1 MKNNF
6 EFFIFQ
12 ATIFHSSASMLIEDQ
27 TNILKIIPFYKNE
40 SQLIKKASSGNR
52 DAQERLYKKHA
63 PKMLSVCRQYI
74 KDVHFAEDV
83 MVQGFLKMF
92 NKLDTFKF
100 EGSFE
105 GWLRRI
111 MVRESISYLRKQ
123 QFVVY
128 DDEVYEKNQSEEI
141 SQSTDLDTEHIQQ
154 LIDKLPQGYKMV
166 FVLYTVDGYKHKE
179 IAEMLSITESTSKTQ
194 LLKARKLLQDQLRQQ
209 NIIGYGNR

>member
-1 MKNNF
+1 
-6 EFFIFQ
+6 
-12 ATIFHSSASMLIEDQ
+12 MLIEDQ

-40 SQLIKKASSGNR
+40 KQLIKKATSGNR

-74 KDVHFAEDV
+74 KDIHFAEDV

-111 MVRESISYLRKQ
+111 MIRESISYLRKQ

-128 DDEVYEKNQSEEI
+128 DDEVYEKNQSEEV

-154 LIDKLPQGYKMV
+154 LIDALPQGYKMV
-166 FVLYTVDGYKHKE
+166 FVLYTVEGYKHKE

>member
-1 MKNNF
+1 
-6 EFFIFQ
+6 
-12 ATIFHSSASMLIEDQ
+12 ML
-27 TNILKIIPFYKNE
+27 
-40 SQLIKKASSGNR
+40 G
-52 DAQERLYKKHA
+52 
-63 PKMLSVCRQYI
+63 VCRQYI
-74 KDVHFAEDV
+74 KDIHFAEDV

-111 MVRESISYLRKQ
+111 MIRESISYLRKQ

-154 LIDKLPQGYKMV
+154 LIDALPQGYKMV
-166 FVLYTVDGYKHKE
+166 FVLYTVEGYKHKE

-194 LLKARKLLQDQLRQQ
+194 LLKARRLLQEQLRQQ

>member
-1 MKNNF
+1 
-6 EFFIFQ
+6 
-12 ATIFHSSASMLIEDQ
+12 
-27 TNILKIIPFYKNE
+27 LKIIPFYKNE
-40 SQLIKKASSGNR
+40 RQLIKRVISGNR

-63 PKMLSVCRQYI
+63 PKMLGVCRQYI

-92 NKLDTFKF
+92 TKLETFKF

-111 MVRESISYLRKQ
+111 MIRESISYLRKQ

-154 LIDKLPQGYKMV
+154 LIDALPQGYKMV
-166 FVLYTVDGYKHKE
+166 FVLYTVEGYKHQE
-179 IAEMLSITESTSKTQ
+179 IAEMLSISESTSKTQ
-194 LLKARKLLQDQLRQQ
+194 LLKARRLLQDQLRQQ
-209 NIIGYGNR
+209 NSIGYGNR

>member
-1 MKNNF
+1 
-6 EFFIFQ
+6 
-12 ATIFHSSASMLIEDQ
+12 
-27 TNILKIIPFYKNE
+27 
-40 SQLIKKASSGNR
+40 
-52 DAQERLYKKHA
+52 
-63 PKMLSVCRQYI
+63 MLSVCRQYI
-74 KDVHFAEDV
+74 KDIHFAEDV

-111 MVRESISYLRKQ
+111 MIRESISYLRKQ

-154 LIDKLPQGYKMV
+154 LIDALPQGYKMV
-166 FVLYTVDGYKHKE
+166 FVLYTVEGYKHKE

-194 LLKARKLLQDQLRQQ
+194 LLKARKLLQAQLRKQ
-209 NIIGYGNR
+209 NSIGYGN

>member
-1 MKNNF
+1 
-6 EFFIFQ
+6 
-12 ATIFHSSASMLIEDQ
+12 MLIEDQ

-40 SQLIKKASSGNR
+40 KQLIKKATSGNR

-74 KDVHFAEDV
+74 KDIHFAEDV

-111 MVRESISYLRKQ
+111 MIRESISYLRKQ

-128 DDEVYEKNQSEEI
+128 DDEVYEKNQTEEI

-154 LIDKLPQGYKMV
+154 LIDALPQGYKMV
-166 FVLYTVDGYKHKE
+166 FVLYTVEGYKHKE

>member
-1 MKNNF
+1 
-6 EFFIFQ
+6 
-12 ATIFHSSASMLIEDQ
+12 MLIEDQ

-40 SQLIKKASSGNR
+40 QQLIKKATSGNR

-74 KDVHFAEDV
+74 KDIHFAEDV

-92 NKLDTFKF
+92 NKLETFKF

-111 MVRESISYLRKQ
+111 MIRESISYLRKQ

-141 SQSTDLDTEHIQQ
+141 SQSTDLDTEHIQK
-154 LIDKLPQGYKMV
+154 LIDALPQGYKMV
-166 FVLYTVDGYKHKE
+166 FVLYTVEGYKHKE

-194 LLKARKLLQDQLRQQ
+194 LLKARKLLQEQLRQQ

>member
-1 MKNNF
+1 M
-6 EFFIFQ
+6 
-12 ATIFHSSASMLIEDQ
+12 
-27 TNILKIIPFYKNE
+27 KIIPFYKNE
-40 SQLIKKASSGNR
+40 RQLIKRVISGNR

-63 PKMLSVCRQYI
+63 PKMLGVCRQYI

-92 NKLDTFKF
+92 TKLETFKF

-111 MVRESISYLRKQ
+111 MIRESISYLRKQ

-154 LIDKLPQGYKMV
+154 LIDALPQGYKMV
-166 FVLYTVDGYKHKE
+166 FVLYTVEGYKHQE
-179 IAEMLSITESTSKTQ
+179 IAEMLSISESTSKTQ
-194 LLKARKLLQDQLRQQ
+194 LLKARRLLQDQLRQQ
-209 NIIGYGNR
+209 NSIGYGNR

>member
-1 MKNNF
+1 
-6 EFFIFQ
+6 
-12 ATIFHSSASMLIEDQ
+12 MLIEDQ

-141 SQSTDLDTEHIQQ
+141 SQSTDLDTEHIQR

>member
-1 MKNNF
+1 
-6 EFFIFQ
+6 
-12 ATIFHSSASMLIEDQ
+12 MLVEDQ

-40 SQLIKKASSGNR
+40 KQLIKKATSGNR
-52 DAQERLYKKHA
+52 DAQECLYKKHA

-74 KDVHFAEDV
+74 KDIHFAEDV

-105 GWLRRI
+105 GWVRRI
-111 MVRESISYLRKQ
+111 MIRESISYLRKQ

-128 DDEVYEKNQSEEI
+128 DDEVYEKNQTDEI

-154 LIDKLPQGYKMV
+154 LIDALPQGYKMV
-166 FVLYTVDGYKHKE
+166 FLLYTVDGYKHKE